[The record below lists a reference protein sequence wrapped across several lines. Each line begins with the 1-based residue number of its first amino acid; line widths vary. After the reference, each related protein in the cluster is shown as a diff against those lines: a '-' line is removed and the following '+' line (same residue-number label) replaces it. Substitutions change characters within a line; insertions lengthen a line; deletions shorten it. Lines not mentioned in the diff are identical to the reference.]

1 MKNFPTEDIRH
12 RPDVLRMK
20 WRIGTVYGMVVGLSF
35 AAATWGIDGYRLS
48 QAYAFHPWLKF
59 IIGAV
64 ICMIAGGLAGWLVA
78 RLEKGILALP
88 FYLAASVVFSW
99 LTLALPFQIFP
110 KVLLW
115 LDPGTGQML
124 DYVVYENFS
133 SRFFLG
139 AAWVALF
146 ISLAGILQIPL
157 TEPAAFSTS
166 YFGKIVP
173 LLVCSVIM
181 LINGTIVDTLNN
193 EPLRSAML
201 QLNNTI
207 QFAVEHQGEEVD
219 RALSRSMRMYAVRPV
234 EAVIDQPRR
243 MIVGKYDPWLGQINV
258 LVRFGETWVDCVVV
272 YNQPSLCKY
281 ITPTPP

>member
-64 ICMIAGGLAGWLVA
+64 ICMLAGGLAGWLVA

-115 LDPGTGQML
+115 LDPVSS
-124 DYVVYENFS
+124 YVY
-133 SRFFLG
+133 
-139 AAWVALF
+139 
-146 ISLAGILQIPL
+146 
-157 TEPAAFSTS
+157 
-166 YFGKIVP
+166 
-173 LLVCSVIM
+173 C
-181 LINGTIVDTLNN
+181 
-193 EPLRSAML
+193 
-201 QLNNTI
+201 
-207 QFAVEHQGEEVD
+207 
-219 RALSRSMRMYAVRPV
+219 
-234 EAVIDQPRR
+234 
-243 MIVGKYDPWLGQINV
+243 
-258 LVRFGETWVDCVVV
+258 
-272 YNQPSLCKY
+272 
-281 ITPTPP
+281 